1 MKLTREIT
9 RMKTH
14 LLPPLLLALAA
25 CGAAAPPPAS
35 TAAQQ
40 PGPIAAS
47 RPADLIHARYKLMEQ
62 MDQLMV
68 PIDSI
73 QAVAVKNPQ
82 QLRANGKV
90 IAAMLL
96 AVPHLFPPNTNL
108 YDPKVAEPA
117 TLALPAIWKNFDT
130 FQQLAL
136 ATSRTA
142 DEMGLAEGDAALRA
156 AGNKLRAGCNACHV
170 LYLRKY
176 VPQKPQA
183 SDQDFDFDAALDPGK

>member
-1 MKLTREIT
+1 
-9 RMKTH
+9 
-14 LLPPLLLALAA
+14 LLLALAA

-47 RPADLIHARYKLMEQ
+47 QPADLIHARYKLMEQ